1 MVHLIHANFC
11 SQCVVI
17 LNIVYLF
24 SCIWRTRNEYEDP
37 SLSCPVSSLSK
48 ILTRPFLKI
57 KYMKEMRLG
66 EIFIFKKLSSL
77 RGEKRRNILNEIGF
91 RCLKLVSTQPTQ

>member
-1 MVHLIHANFC
+1 MVHPIHANFR

-37 SLSCPVSSLSK
+37 SLSSPVSSLSK

-57 KYMKEMRLG
+57 KYMKEMRLR

-77 RGEKRRNILNEIGF
+77 KGKKGETFPMK
-91 RCLKLVSTQPTQ
+91 